1 MLIKD
6 IESICIRIQP
16 IYDEFISNY
25 SKSYLRGSSYYV
37 GSSIVNWWKNANN
50 IRYFTYNKLKLMHI
64 ISVLKKHNENKL
76 KYGLFYLKN

>member
-16 IYDEFISNY
+16 IYEEFISNY
-25 SKSYLRGSSYYV
+25 SESYLRGSSYYV
-37 GSSIVNWWKNANN
+37 GNNILNWWKNANN
-50 IRYFTYNKLKLMHI
+50 IRYFTYNKLKLLYIVHI
-64 ISVLKKHNENKL
+64 LKTHNENKL